1 MAMRQIRRGGLFR
14 TRNAPAMVM
23 AAVLTLVL
31 SAAVQA
37 ATITV
42 NSLADTGA
50 PGICVLRD
58 AITAANTKAA
68 TNGCAAGTG
77 SDPID
82 FSITGTITLGSTLPQ
97 ITD

>member
-1 MAMRQIRRGGLFR
+1 MAIREVRGSGHLR
-14 TRNAPAMVM
+14 TRKTLATVM
-23 AAVLTLVL
+23 AAALTLVL
-31 SAAVQA
+31 SAAAHA

-58 AITAANTKAA
+58 AITAANAKTP

-77 SDPID
+77 HDSII
-82 FSITGTITLGSTLPQ
+82 FSVIGTNHAGHYTAANY
-97 ITD
+97 